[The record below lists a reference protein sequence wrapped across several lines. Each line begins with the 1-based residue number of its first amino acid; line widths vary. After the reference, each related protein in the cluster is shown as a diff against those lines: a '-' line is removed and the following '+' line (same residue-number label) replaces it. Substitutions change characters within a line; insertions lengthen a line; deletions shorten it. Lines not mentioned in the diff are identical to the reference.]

1 MRRHPKHPRIVLADD
16 GSLYVELLP
25 YVDESD
31 GYPKVV
37 LPGIEGLT
45 QRKERLHRL
54 LWEIFQQREV
64 PTGLMVRHLNDD
76 KLDVRECN
84 LALGT
89 HQDNMRDRTRNGGDT
104 TGAKN
109 GQAKLDE
116 DRVRQIR
123 RRAAAG
129 ESHPALAKEYAVSKQ
144 TVAAIVSRRAWK
156 SVTD

>member
-1 MRRHPKHPRIVLADD
+1 MRRHPKHPRVVLLD
-16 GSLYVELLP
+16 GTLYVELVP
-25 YVDESD
+25 YVDASD

-64 PTGLMVRHLNDD
+64 PPGLMVRHLNDD
-76 KLDVRECN
+76 KLDLRECN

-89 HQDNMRDRTRNGGDT
+89 HRDNMADRTRNGGDT
-104 TGAKN
+104 TGERN
-109 GQAKLDE
+109 GRAKLDE
-116 DRVRQIR
+116 ERVRQIR

-129 ESHPALAKEYAVSKQ
+129 EGLPALAREYAVSKQ

-156 SVTD
+156 HVGD